1 MTQFCCVAGRH
12 RSRSVKESTVTASV
26 FKIFLLWI
34 AAGLTCLSATASEQT
49 ASESPASVATNPAVV
64 GQAKIPLEL
73 PASIVRDPYEFA
85 GLATYYNQVFF
96 YSVRNGVVSQLLST
110 QHFQRSDDT
119 WLIAAGRFNAVAIRH
134 VKSSVVI
141 DDGEGAIVLSDS
153 AQAGEPIIYD
163 KAALGGISADLY
175 SIKYHNLWRPFAS
188 MARLAETTVHTLH
201 SWLQDWFLT
210 LVAFSLLVKILL
222 YPLNYFTRIAQNKVD
237 SVKAAIT
244 PKISEI
250 KQRYDGEEAH
260 NKIMAAYKEIGVSP
274 FYTLKP
280 VLITLIQIPVLIATF
295 DALGEYTPFRGAH
308 LLWISDLAYP
318 DSVGQLPISLPL
330 VGGELSLL
338 PLIMAAVT
346 LALGYISNN
355 HKMSIGSVLLAVAF
369 LVLFYP
375 FPAVLVL
382 YWTLV
387 NVWHLVFVLFE
398 SRRKPL
404 RQA

>member
-1 MTQFCCVAGRH
+1 MTQFCCVAESYKM
-12 RSRSVKESTVTASV
+12 RSLKKSTVTASM

-34 AAGLTCLSATASEQT
+34 AAGLTCLSAAAIGQT
-49 ASESPASVATNPAVV
+49 ASQSPTSAATNPAAVS
-64 GQAKIPLEL
+64 QAKMPLEL
-73 PASIVRDPYEFA
+73 PASIVQDPYEFA

-96 YSVRNGVVSQLLST
+96 YSVKDGVVSQLLST
-110 QHFQRSDDT
+110 QHFDRSDDT

-134 VKSSVVI
+134 VKGSVVI
-141 DDGEGAIVLSDS
+141 EGDEGAIVLSET
-153 AQAGEPIIYD
+153 AQAGGPIIYD

-188 MARLAETTVHTLH
+188 MARLAETTVHMLH

-210 LVAFSLLVKILL
+210 LIAFSLLVKILL

-244 PKISEI
+244 PKINEI

-260 NKIMAAYKEIGVSP
+260 NKIMAAHKELGISP

-295 DALGEYTPFRGAH
+295 NALGEYTPFRGTH

-346 LALGYISNN
+346 LVLGYISNN
-355 HKMSIGSVLLAVAF
+355 HKMSVGSVLLAVGF

>member
-1 MTQFCCVAGRH
+1 MTQFCCVAGRYRI
-12 RSRSVKESTVTASV
+12 RSLKASTVTASV

-34 AAGLTCLSATASEQT
+34 AAGLTCLSAAAIGQT
-49 ASESPASVATNPAVV
+49 TPESPASTATNPAAL
-64 GQAKIPLEL
+64 GQAKMPLEL

-85 GLATYYNQVFF
+85 GLAAYYNQVFF
-96 YSVRNGVVSQLLST
+96 YSVRDGVVSQLLST
-110 QHFQRSDDT
+110 QHFDRSDDA

-141 DDGEGAIVLSDS
+141 EDGEGAIVLYES

-188 MARLAETTVHTLH
+188 MASLAETTVHTLH
-201 SWLQDWFLT
+201 SWLQDGFLT

-222 YPLNYFTRIAQNKVD
+222 YPLNYFTRIAQNQVD

-295 DALGEYTPFRGAH
+295 NALGEYTPFRGAH

-318 DSVGQLPISLPL
+318 DSVWQLPISLPL

-355 HKMSIGSVLLAVAF
+355 HKMSIGSVLLAIAF

-387 NVWHLVFVLFE
+387 NVWHLVFILFE
-398 SRRKPL
+398 NRRKPL
-404 RQA
+404 RHA

>member
-1 MTQFCCVAGRH
+1 MTQFCSVAERCRMRGL
-12 RSRSVKESTVTASV
+12 KESTVTTSMFEV
-26 FKIFLLWI
+26 FRLWI
-34 AAGLTCLSATASEQT
+34 AAGLTCLSAAAIGQT
-49 ASESPASVATNPAVV
+49 AAESPASAATNPVAV
-64 GQAKIPLEL
+64 GHATRPLEL

-96 YSVRNGVVSQLLST
+96 YSVKDGVVSQLLST
-110 QHFQRSDDT
+110 QHFERSDDT
-119 WLIAAGRFNAVAIRH
+119 WLVAAGRFNAMAVRH

-141 DDGEGAIVLSDS
+141 EEDDGAIVVSEG

-175 SIKYHNLWRPFAS
+175 NIKYHNLWRPFAS
-188 MARLAETTVHTLH
+188 MARLAETAVHTLH
-201 SWLQDWFLT
+201 SWFQNWFLT

-244 PKISEI
+244 PKINEI
-250 KQRYDGEEAH
+250 KQHYDGEEAH

-295 DALGEYTPFRGAH
+295 NALGEYTPFRGAH

-318 DSVGQLPISLPL
+318 DSVGKLPINLPL

-346 LALGYISNN
+346 LVLGYISNN
-355 HKMSIGSVLLAVAF
+355 HKMSVGSVLLAVAF
-369 LVLFYP
+369 LILFYP

-387 NVWHLVFVLFE
+387 NVWHLGFVYFE
-398 SRRKPL
+398 HLRKPL
-404 RQA
+404 RHA

>member
-1 MTQFCCVAGRH
+1 MRGL
-12 RSRSVKESTVTASV
+12 KESTVTTSMFEV
-26 FKIFLLWI
+26 FRLWI
-34 AAGLTCLSATASEQT
+34 AAGLTCLSAAAIGETA
-49 ASESPASVATNPAVV
+49 AESPASAATNPVAV
-64 GQAKIPLEL
+64 GHATRPLEL

-96 YSVRNGVVSQLLST
+96 YSVRDGVVSQFLST
-110 QHFQRSDDT
+110 QHFERSEKT
-119 WLIAAGRFNAVAIRH
+119 WLIAAGRFNAVAIRQ

-141 DDGEGAIVLSDS
+141 EDGEGAIVLYES

-188 MARLAETTVHTLH
+188 MARIAETTVHTLQ

-295 DALGEYTPFRGAH
+295 NALGEYTPFRGAH

-355 HKMSIGSVLLAVAF
+355 HKMSIGSVLLAIAF

-387 NVWHLVFVLFE
+387 NVWHLVFIFFE
-398 SRRKPL
+398 NRRKPL
-404 RQA
+404 RHA

>member
-1 MTQFCCVAGRH
+1 MTQFSCMAERYRM
-12 RSRSVKESTVTASV
+12 RSLKESAVTASM
-26 FKIFLLWI
+26 FKIFFLWI
-34 AAGLTCLSATASEQT
+34 AAWLTCLSAAAIGQT
-49 ASESPASVATNPAVV
+49 ASESPASAATNPAPV
-64 GQAKIPLEL
+64 GHAKRPLEL

-96 YSVRNGVVSQLLST
+96 YSVKDGVVSQLLST
-110 QHFQRSDDT
+110 QHFERSDDT

-134 VKSSVVI
+134 VKSSVI
-141 DDGEGAIVLSDS
+141 IEGDEGAIVLSET

-188 MARLAETTVHTLH
+188 MARLAETAVHTLH
-201 SWLQDWFLT
+201 SWLQGCFLT

-237 SVKAAIT
+237 SVKAEIT
-244 PKISEI
+244 PRINEI

-295 DALGEYTPFRGAH
+295 NALGEYTPFRGAH

-318 DSVGQLPISLPL
+318 DSVGKLPSSLPL

-387 NVWHLVFVLFE
+387 NVWHLVFVYSE

-404 RQA
+404 RHA